1 MSDENTSL
9 LLQLISKYPAII
21 YIVGLF
27 LAIVSGVYISNVLKS
42 LFPAKK
48 EEDKKD
54 TNESK
59 IVVVNSSDTTLE
71 RFQTLA
77 EAQAE
82 LIESQREL
90 LKEVV
95 KDIMRQRSLDDTVP
109 FRDEILDKLDELLD
123 DKNKE

>member
-27 LAIVSGVYISNVLKS
+27 MAIVSGVYISNVLKT
-42 LFPAKK
+42 LFPVKK
-48 EEDKKD
+48 EDDKKD
-54 TNESK
+54 TSESK
-59 IVVVNSSDTTLE
+59 IVVVNSSDNTLE
-71 RFQTLA
+71 RFQILA

-90 LKEVV
+90 LKGVV
-95 KDIMRQRSLDDTVP
+95 KDIMRQRSLDDTIP
-109 FRDEILDKLDELLD
+109 YRDEILDKLDELLD
-123 DKNKE
+123 DKKE